1 MDKELQ
7 SDAEAIIEFII
18 TTQADYKIKKQ
29 MGDILRSILKNE
41 DKKDLMVSMRDR
53 LVECL

>member
-7 SDAEAIIEFII
+7 SDAEAIIQFII
-18 TTQADYKIKKQ
+18 TAQADYRIKKQ
-29 MGDILRSILKNE
+29 MGDILRSILKSE